1 MAERTST
8 LRSAHRS
15 APKADGSKQADE
27 WIKFLQYSEKLRLLV
42 LEKEECHAKE
52 VEWKTSTIEH
62 YKWKNWSVFTGI
74 TTRVNHMKRIEKLG
88 PITPGNVDDF
98 EQFNDKM
105 GAFFPA
111 VDGARERAIRDHEK
125 QHRLVA
131 EDKLRQACIKKDKA
145 AEKAPAKKRKR
156 DK

>member
-1 MAERTST
+1 
-8 LRSAHRS
+8 
-15 APKADGSKQADE
+15 
-27 WIKFLQYSEKLRLLV
+27 
-42 LEKEECHAKE
+42 
-52 VEWKTSTIEH
+52 
-62 YKWKNWSVFTGI
+62 
-74 TTRVNHMKRIEKLG
+74 MKRIEKLG

-111 VDGARERAIRDHEK
+111 VDGARERAIRDHTK

-131 EDKLRQACIKKDKA
+131 EDKLRQARTKKDKA
-145 AEKAPAKKRKR
+145 AEKALAKKRKR